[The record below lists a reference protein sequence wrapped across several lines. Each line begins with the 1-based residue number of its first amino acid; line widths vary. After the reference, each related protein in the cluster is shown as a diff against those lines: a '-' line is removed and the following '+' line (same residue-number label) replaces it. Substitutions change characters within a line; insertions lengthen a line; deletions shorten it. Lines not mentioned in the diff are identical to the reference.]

1 MRQERTGVG
10 TIASLTAGAVV
21 GVVEVVLATSF
32 AALIFAG
39 ALSDRLPDGV
49 GLYLVSAVVMLA
61 VHAWTGH
68 QRGGIGS
75 VQDGPAVILAVIAAS
90 IASSRPGG
98 EEEIFLTVVAAV
110 VTATLLTGIVSV
122 LLGSFRLGNAVRFV
136 PYPVIGGFLAG
147 TGWLLAKGGVGVAA
161 DIVPTID
168 TLDELL
174 APATLARW
182 VPAVVFAVTLLV
194 LGRAVRAPLLIPGA
208 LGVGIVLFAIA
219 MAVTGS
225 SITEAQEGGWLLG
238 PFPETGLWQP
248 WAVRAIGGAD
258 WGVVLAETAGI
269 ATVVFVS
276 VVAMLLNASG
286 IELMLGRELD
296 PDRELRIGGTANLIA
311 GAAGGIPGFPA
322 LSLTSLAQRM
332 AVSPRV
338 AGFVGSAVALATLTL
353 GGGIVALIPRMLLGG
368 TVLLLGLGF
377 LVDWVIDARRSLP
390 RWEWIIV
397 LAILATIIGW
407 GLLPGVAVGLVLALV
422 LFAVSYSR
430 ADVVRSVSSG
440 VELRSN
446 VDRPLVEREAL
457 RALGE
462 HVHVIGLQGFVF
474 FGTATEV
481 LDRIRDRVRA
491 EGIPPVRF
499 LVVDLRRVTGVDSS
513 AVLAFQRAA
522 ELGTAAGF
530 QLVLT
535 GATPSVRRQIQRGID
550 RAGVSS
556 AAFEPDLDRGL
567 QRCEDALLAS
577 STMGSGADA
586 TDTPADL
593 IGRLQPYLE
602 RVAVQEGSVLLAQ
615 GDPPDDVFLLESG
628 RLRVEMA
635 TQDGARVRLRTMRP
649 GIVVGEIALYSGRP
663 RTADVVAEEPS
674 VVLRL
679 SRASIDRMRRQD
691 PSLAADV
698 HRWFASML
706 ADRLG
711 ETLHTLDTL
720 TD

>member
-1 MRQERTGVG
+1 VHEQRAGVG

-21 GVVEVVLATSF
+21 GVVEIVLATSF

-68 QRGGIGS
+68 ERGGIGS
-75 VQDGPAVILAVIAAS
+75 VQDGPAVILAVVAAS
-90 IASSRPGG
+90 IAASESED
-98 EEEIFLTVVAAV
+98 EEQVFLTVVAAV
-110 VTATLLTGIVSV
+110 VTATLLTGIVCV
-122 LLGSFRLGNAVRFV
+122 LLGSFHLGNAVRFV
-136 PYPVIGGFLAG
+136 PYPVVGGFLAG

-161 DIVPTID
+161 GIVPCLD
-168 TLDELL
+168 TLDELVS
-174 APATLARW
+174 PETLVRW
-182 VPAVVFAVTLLV
+182 LPAVVFAVALLL

-208 LGVGIVLFAIA
+208 LGVGVVMFAIA
-219 MAVTGS
+219 MVVTGS
-225 SITEAQEGGWLLG
+225 SIPEAQEGGWLLG

-248 WAVRAIGGAD
+248 WAVRAVGGAD
-258 WGVVLAETAGI
+258 WGAVVAEAAGI

-276 VVAMLLNASG
+276 VVATLLNASG

-296 PDRELRIGGTANLIA
+296 PDRELRIGGTANLVA

-338 AGFVGSAVALATLTL
+338 AGFVGSAVALATLTF
-353 GGGIVALIPRMLLGG
+353 GGGVVALIPRMLLGG

-390 RWEWIIV
+390 RWEWLIV

-430 ADVVRSVSSG
+430 TDVVRSAASG
-440 VELRSN
+440 ADLRSN
-446 VDRPLVEREAL
+446 VDRPAVEREAL
-457 RALGE
+457 RTLGE
-462 HVHVIGLQGFVF
+462 GIHVISLQGFVF
-474 FGTATEV
+474 FGTATDV
-481 LDRIRDRVRA
+481 LDRIRGRSRDQGA
-491 EGIPPVRF
+491 APIRF

-522 ELGTAAGF
+522 ELGKAGGF
-530 QLVLT
+530 GLVFT
-535 GATPSVRRQIQRGID
+535 GATPPVRRQIERGIA
-550 RAGVSS
+550 RAGATS
-556 AAFEPDLDRGL
+556 AGFEPDLDRGL
-567 QRCEDALLAS
+567 QRCEDALLAASPSGS
-577 STMGSGADA
+577 STDA
-586 TDTPADL
+586 ARVPADL
-593 IGRLQPYLE
+593 TGRLEPYLE

-615 GDPPDDVFLLESG
+615 GDPPEDVFLLESG

-635 TQDGARVRLRTMRP
+635 THDGARVRLRTMRP
-649 GIVVGEIALYSGRP
+649 GVVVGEIALYSGRP

-679 SRASIDRMRRQD
+679 SRASIERMQRQD
-691 PSLAADV
+691 PSLAAEV